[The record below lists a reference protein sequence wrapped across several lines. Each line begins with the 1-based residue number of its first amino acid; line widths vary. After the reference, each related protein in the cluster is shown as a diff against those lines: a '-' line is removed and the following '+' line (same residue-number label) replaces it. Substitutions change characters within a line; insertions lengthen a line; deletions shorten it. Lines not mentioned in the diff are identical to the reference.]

1 MFVHK
6 IDEELSLKLIDMRDA
21 EKVFALTNNSR
32 DYLKEW
38 LPWLEK
44 TKKIEDTHEY
54 IKASLKDFAED
65 KSMNT
70 VILYKNEIV
79 GIAGFNQ
86 LDWSNKLAYIGY
98 WLDKDFQGKGIMTRV
113 SKALTDYAFN
123 ELNMNKVEI
132 RAASE
137 NKKSRSVPER
147 LDFVEEGHIRQAEYL
162 YDHYVDLVVYG
173 ILAEEWKK

>member
-6 IDEELSLKLIDMRDA
+6 IDEELSLKLIDMRDS

-44 TKKIEDTHEY
+44 TKKIEDTKEY

-79 GIAGFNQ
+79 GIAGFNEI
-86 LDWSNKLAYIGY
+86 DWSNKLSYIGY

-123 ELNMNKVEI
+123 ELSMNKVEI

-147 LDFVEEGHIRQAEYL
+147 LHFVEEGRIRQAEYL
-162 YDHYVDLVVYG
+162 YDHYVDHVVYG